1 MKHEQVLAIDSE
13 GAIGRLTTSLIEQ
26 GCRVERSFDL
36 RSALTSRNLAACPY
50 HGRAACECQFI
61 VLLVHDQLDRTPPA
75 IITAHECE
83 GFTRLKFES
92 LSTKLWSRL
101 MATLAVLTEC
111 VMAEA

>member
-1 MKHEQVLAIDSE
+1 MKYEQVFAIDSE
-13 GAIGRLTTSLIEQ
+13 YAIGSLTASLIEH
-26 GCRVERSFDL
+26 GCRIERSFDL

-50 HGRAACECQFI
+50 HGRTACECQFI

-83 GFTRLKFES
+83 GFTRLKFEAPA
-92 LSTKLWSRL
+92 TELWSRL
-101 MATLAVLTEC
+101 MAALAVLTEC